1 MPKATEIREKI
12 SEESKTKEMASPRRK
27 RDVDPYG
34 LIGYF
39 PKILKEVN
47 PEARGPSKGAKEEL
61 QEMIRALTS
70 RIASGA
76 VSVARNREQG
86 KAATKTQKSERI
98 GTLLTRD
105 AQTAVSLII
114 DGQLGT
120 GADKAG
126 RDAVDNLANNAGG
139 EVKRVTIKKGA
150 HAGETRASPVRRE
163 DLAKVTIPISRIENI
178 IRSVTGEGESASIRV
193 KGTAP
198 VYVAGV
204 IDYVV
209 RELLMAADKA
219 AAERKVKTIGS
230 FDLAKA
236 IKHDEELLPLFGNW
250 FVSSGEK
257 IIMDKM
263 SGKSKKKRGPRK
275 ARKARSPRRRA
286 AEEEEAGEE
295 SMGEEE

>member
-1 MPKATEIREKI
+1 MPKASEIREKI

-27 RDVDPYG
+27 RDVNPYG
-34 LIGYF
+34 LVGYF

-47 PEARGPSKGAKEEL
+47 PDARGPSKGAKAEL
-61 QEMIRALTS
+61 QEMIFALTS

-86 KAATKTQKSERI
+86 KTATKTQKSGRI

-126 RDAVDNLANNAGG
+126 RDAVDNLANGAGG
-139 EVKRVTIKKGA
+139 AVKRVTIKKGE

-178 IRSVTGEGESASIRV
+178 VRNITGEGKTATIRV

-198 VYVAGV
+198 VYIAGV

-209 RELLMAADKA
+209 RELLMASDKA
-219 AAERKVKTIGS
+219 AAERKVKTVGS
-230 FDLAKA
+230 FDVAKA
-236 IKHDEELLPLFGNW
+236 VKHDEELLPLFGNW
-250 FVSSGEK
+250 FANSGEK

-275 ARKARSPRRRA
+275 GKKAARSPRSRA
-286 AEEEEAGEE
+286 AEEPEESAGEE
-295 SMGEEE
+295 E